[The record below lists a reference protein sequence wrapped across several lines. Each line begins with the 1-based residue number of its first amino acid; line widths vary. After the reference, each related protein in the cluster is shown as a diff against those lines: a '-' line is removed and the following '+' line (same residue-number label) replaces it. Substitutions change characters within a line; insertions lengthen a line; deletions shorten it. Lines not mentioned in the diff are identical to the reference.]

1 MKRLLPLLAA
11 LLLSLPAFA
20 HPGHG
25 APSGHAWHEHAAL
38 PLVAIAAVLA
48 WGALVRRRGVLP
60 LAIAIAVALGAG
72 TTGVGL
78 PL

>member
-11 LLLSLPAFA
+11 LLLTLPAFA

-25 APSGHAWHEHAAL
+25 APGHAWYEHAAL
-38 PLVAIAAVLA
+38 PLAAIAVVLA
-48 WGALVRRRGVLP
+48 WGALVRRKGVMP